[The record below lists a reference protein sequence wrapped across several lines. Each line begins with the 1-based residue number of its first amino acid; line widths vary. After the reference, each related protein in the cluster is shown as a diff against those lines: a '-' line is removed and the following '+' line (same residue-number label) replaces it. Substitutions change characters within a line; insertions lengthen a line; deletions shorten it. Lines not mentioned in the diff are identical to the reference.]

1 MFARIGERLMSKGC
15 VLSLAALVGLAATSA
30 TAAAQS
36 RDAAV
41 TFTKDVAPILQRS
54 CVQCHRQGAMAPM
67 SLMTYEEARPWARAM
82 KTRVA
87 ARELPPWHL
96 DRTIGIQEFK
106 DNPSL
111 SDAEIATI
119 SKWVDAG
126 APRGN
131 PADMP
136 P

>member
-1 MFARIGERLMSKGC
+1 MSKGY

-30 TAAAQS
+30 TAAAQG

-82 KTRVA
+82 KTRVTA
-87 ARELPPWHL
+87 TPWAGGL
-96 DRTIGIQEFK
+96 AGG
-106 DNPSL
+106 
-111 SDAEIATI
+111 ATTQTFG
-119 SKWVDAG
+119 K
-126 APRGN
+126 R
-131 PADMP
+131 
-136 P
+136 